1 MAKKRFRLMVLG
13 LFHETHC
20 FLGGS
25 TQWNEFDV
33 REGTAMLQ
41 STGDSS
47 PLGGLLEYS
56 DRNDWDVL
64 PTLFASAVPGPM
76 VEAGVLDRFWNRFT
90 EHALPGLSVGVDAIF
105 FVLHGAFV
113 CSDQLDVEGE
123 LLRRIRRMPGAETL
137 PFFGVYDLHANF
149 SQAMASNADCLVAY
163 RENPHTDARESAI
176 RSALLLSRS
185 LLCQVRPRQVL
196 RQVPIILPPTV
207 TASIAQPMK
216 RLLDHARR
224 LEREH
229 SAFWAVN
236 INAGFAYSDTPDTGL
251 SFSIVT
257 EGRTDEAEAALDELA
272 SIAMEHLSEC
282 STTED
287 SVEQV
292 FERLQRLR
300 RSQQLNGLTVL
311 VEPSDNIGG
320 GAPGNGT
327 ELLQALVEN
336 EFDNAAICLWAPQA
350 VSKLSDHCGG
360 DIVPLELG
368 YSQGLI
374 SQPAMRID
382 CKLVRCCDGFF
393 ELEDKQS
400 HLASIAGDHFDM
412 GKCAIVTH
420 HGVTILL
427 TSNRT
432 PPMDLGQWRHVGLA
446 PERFSIIVV
455 KAAVAHRR
463 AYEPIAARQFWVDT
477 PGPCSSNL
485 AKFDFKHVRRPIF
498 PLDGSVYS

>member
-64 PTLFASAVPGPM
+64 PTLFASATPGPM

-137 PFFGVYDLHANF
+137 PIFGVYDLHANF
-149 SQAMASNADCLVAY
+149 SQAMASNADCLVGY

-207 TASIAQPMK
+207 TASVAQPMK

-229 SAFWAVN
+229 SSFWAVN

-287 SVEQV
+287 SVE
-292 FERLQRLR
+292 RSLR
-300 RSQQLNGLTVL
+300 R
-311 VEPSDNIGG
+311 
-320 GAPGNGT
+320 
-327 ELLQALVEN
+327 
-336 EFDNAAICLWAPQA
+336 
-350 VSKLSDHCGG
+350 
-360 DIVPLELG
+360 G
-368 YSQGLI
+368 YSSSGIGLQ
-374 SQPAMRID
+374 SRS
-382 CKLVRCCDGFF
+382 
-393 ELEDKQS
+393 DKPTS
-400 HLASIAGDHFDM
+400 HAD
-412 GKCAIVTH
+412 
-420 HGVTILL
+420 
-427 TSNRT
+427 
-432 PPMDLGQWRHVGLA
+432 
-446 PERFSIIVV
+446 
-455 KAAVAHRR
+455 
-463 AYEPIAARQFWVDT
+463 
-477 PGPCSSNL
+477 
-485 AKFDFKHVRRPIF
+485 
-498 PLDGSVYS
+498 